1 MLLAGIQQE
10 IVFFSPFFFLF
21 KESTKASIFSD
32 NGQTLLCPTQSH
44 VSMSLCSVSIPMF
57 FLDKED
63 SSHQSWVNPAK
74 LAAGFGV
81 KSVPSWFV
89 WGCSFRGDG
98 VVYSQDVLDDE
109 LVLLVPVPLL
119 VCVPSIHK
127 QTGGATPHFLLKCG
141 NFCDF
146 TEIPLH

>member
-1 MLLAGIQQE
+1 M
-10 IVFFSPFFFLF
+10 P
-21 KESTKASIFSD
+21 
-32 NGQTLLCPTQSH
+32 
-44 VSMSLCSVSIPMF
+44 LCSAVPIPML

-63 SSHQSWVNPAK
+63 SFHHSWVNPAK

-81 KSVPSWFV
+81 ISVPSWFV
-89 WGCSFRGDG
+89 WGCPFRGDG
-98 VVYSQDVLDDE
+98 AAYSQDVLDSE

-127 QTGGATPHFLLKCG
+127 QTRGATPHFLLKWG